1 MGVYNK
7 LSVPPRDSIS
17 HLLLWWYRDAN
28 ELNTWVIFQWPP
40 GSEIACLPRWMVSS
54 LWVDLDSIL
63 IHFCT
68 VTRVLVTIGPHLWRC
83 WMQDRV
89 PFLLLGNIWYYLT
102 LMGFE
107 ENKPV
112 FLCNHSSLAKALFF
126 ENRGGN
132 PRRENAK
139 PKSIYLFCKL

>member
-7 LSVPPRDSIS
+7 LSVPPRDSIN
-17 HLLLWWYRDAN
+17 HLLLWRYWDAN

-40 GSEIACLPRWMVSS
+40 GSETAYLPRWMVSS
-54 LWVDLDSIL
+54 LWVDLDSVL

-68 VTRVLVTIGPHLWRC
+68 VIHVLVTIGPYLCRC

-89 PFLLLGNIWYYLT
+89 QFLLLGNIWYYLM

-126 ENRGGN
+126 ENRDGY
-132 PRRENAK
+132 PRREKPK